1 MSAANQLDLTT
12 QTSIPRAKISL
23 ILTVYPQPDD
33 NTNSENYKLP
43 FADILKY
50 IQRNLF
56 NAPEILHII
65 DEDNKKTI
73 DTNFVIEQSPDI
85 SITNNS
91 EIDFYFEFPDH
102 EFVPETELNENSTY
116 DIENSS
122 DIIASAD
129 STIVGDGFLER
140 LNNEIE
146 NIEKDEMSGEMSH
159 EMSHEI
165 VENNQEFGDG
175 DGDGDEQSEFVDELD
190 KSVNVEMPNVDSGS
204 SSVHV
209 MKMDETGRNEIVTT
223 PPELIEPDSVRSIM
237 LPPLEPLKKYTRKQR
252 IRRVISH
259 SKKRHAK

>member
-1 MSAANQLDLTT
+1 MTTNQLDLTT
-12 QTSIPRAKISL
+12 QISIPRAKISL

-43 FADILKY
+43 FSDILKY

-73 DTNFVIEQSPDI
+73 DTNFVIEQSSDI
-85 SITNNS
+85 SITNAT
-91 EIDFYFEFPDH
+91 EIDFYFEFSEH
-102 EFVPETELNENSTY
+102 NFTPEMIQNENIM
-116 DIENSS
+116 DEIETQTN
-122 DIIASAD
+122 IIATAD

-146 NIEKDEMSGEMSH
+146 NIEKKEISDDFVDETG
-159 EMSHEI
+159 
-165 VENNQEFGDG
+165 NL
-175 DGDGDEQSEFVDELD
+175 EQSEYVDETGNLEQSEYVD
-190 KSVNVEMPNVDSGS
+190 ESVNEDKNEEMPKVDSGLS
-204 SSVHV
+204 DVHV
-209 MKMDETGRNEIVTT
+209 MKMDETGRNEIVTS

-237 LPPLEPLKKYTRKQR
+237 LPPLQPLKKYTRKQR

-259 SKKRHAK
+259 SKKRHAR